1 MHDNMHCKLIY
12 IYTACDWQ
20 RQYFTLRTESR
31 EDFFFPSKWCKIAP
45 KYHIPNHLSRTF
57 IRLNS
62 FSHNLSFIDHK
73 FTIMWTPLSL
83 LQFKHVSTT
92 YFIFR
97 SQEFLIHSA
106 SPKQVYVDQRI
117 RNSWLGKMHV
127 CFDNKIL
134 FYRESLLH

>member
-1 MHDNMHCKLIY
+1 MWL
-12 IYTACDWQ
+12 TATVL
-20 RQYFTLRTESR
+20 YF
-31 EDFFFPSKWCKIAP
+31 EDRIPWRFFFPSKWCKIAP

-117 RNSWLGKMHV
+117 RNSRLGEMHIV
-127 CFDNKIL
+127 LKIKYSFIESLCSIRTIL
-134 FYRESLLH
+134 FTNIL

>member
-1 MHDNMHCKLIY
+1 MHDNMHCKCIY
-12 IYTACDWQ
+12 IYIVCDWQ
-20 RQYFTLRTESR
+20 RQYFILRTESR
-31 EDFFFPSKWCKIAP
+31 EGFFFLLNDAKLHQKFLIL
-45 KYHIPNHLSRTF
+45 NHLSRTF

-73 FTIMWTPLSL
+73 FTLMWTPLSL

-97 SQEFLIHSA
+97 FQEFLIHSA

-117 RNSWLGKMHV
+117 RNSRLGKMQ
-127 CFDNKIL
+127 IL
-134 FYRESLLH
+134 VAY